1 MLKMKTGTPPPLTR
15 ILANNISPGNSV
27 ERFLKQKM
35 LLKKSSTSCNDKLY
49 FSSFSTSKSE
59 SNNDYKKRKKSPNK
73 KNLSLKF
80 IDQIDNAQPLVEI
93 INIESFK
100 LYNIEISEEGFNQ
113 KCSCEL
119 F

>member
-35 LLKKSSTSCNDKLY
+35 LLKKSSTSCNDK
-49 FSSFSTSKSE
+49 
-59 SNNDYKKRKKSPNK
+59 

-100 LYNIEISEEGFNQ
+100 MYNIEISEEGFNQ